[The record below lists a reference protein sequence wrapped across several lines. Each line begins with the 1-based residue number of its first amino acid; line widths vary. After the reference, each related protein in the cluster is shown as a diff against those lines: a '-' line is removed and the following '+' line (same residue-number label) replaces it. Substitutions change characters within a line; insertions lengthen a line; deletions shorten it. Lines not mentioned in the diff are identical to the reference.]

1 MNSDRFRRQQM
12 LAERKEVIMSLFSL
26 QGREGVQNKGG
37 DLQQRAVAQRGTD
50 QGAAEPARER
60 RRK

>member
-1 MNSDRFRRQQM
+1 M

-50 QGAAEPARER
+50 QGAAEPAREW